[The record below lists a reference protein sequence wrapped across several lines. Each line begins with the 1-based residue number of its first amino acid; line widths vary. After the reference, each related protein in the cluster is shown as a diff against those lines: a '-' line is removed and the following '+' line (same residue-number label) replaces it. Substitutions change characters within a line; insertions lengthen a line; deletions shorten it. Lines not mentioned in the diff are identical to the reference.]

1 MVEILLR
8 RTVGG
13 AAAENAD
20 GQAVLARFPIGML
33 FPADVSDPRR
43 RSGQYHRFFFALINK
58 VWENQTYY
66 KTAEHLRK
74 ALLIRLGHCANYSYK
89 NGQPI
94 YIADSM
100 SFTKMTTVEAERFMS
115 EAIKFLCEEVIPG
128 LEPNALRREIEEMIG
143 GPSVVVDAGGEKL
156 TGLEGG
162 LTGSG
167 RAGCLPPRTPVMPG
181 RALRGAAGELE
192 RRS

>member
-33 FPADVSDPRR
+33 FPADVTDPRR
-43 RSGQYHRFFFALINK
+43 RSGQFHRFFFALVNK
-58 VWENQTYY
+58 VWENQSYY
-66 KTAEHLRK
+66 KTADHLRK
-74 ALLIRLGHCANYSYK
+74 ALLVRLGHYTEYRLK
-89 NGQPI
+89 DGRVLFEPH
-94 YIADSM
+94 SM
-100 SFTKMTTVEAERFMS
+100 TFATMPVVEAHRFMDS
-115 EAIKFLCEEVIPG
+115 AIKFLCEEVIPG

-143 GPSVVVDAGGEKL
+143 GPSVVIDAGGEPL

-162 LTGSG
+162 
-167 RAGCLPPRTPVMPG
+167 
-181 RALRGAAGELE
+181 
-192 RRS
+192 

>member
-33 FPADVSDPRR
+33 FPADVADPRR
-43 RSGQYHRFFFALINK
+43 RSGQYHRFFFCLVNK
-58 VWENQTYY
+58 VWENQSAY
-66 KTAEHLRK
+66 KTADHLRK
-74 ALLIRLGHCANYSYK
+74 ALLIRLGHCAEYRFK
-89 NGQPI
+89 DGTMVFMP
-94 YIADSM
+94 DSM
-100 SFTKMTTVEAERFMS
+100 AFARMTSEEAERFMG

-143 GPSVVVDAGGEKL
+143 GPSVVIDAGGEPL

-162 LTGSG
+162 
-167 RAGCLPPRTPVMPG
+167 
-181 RALRGAAGELE
+181 
-192 RRS
+192 